1 MADEEQIIENPK
13 AQDGEKDDEDE
24 LDQEAIGKEDL
35 NCRFYGNEFPEV
47 EDLVMVSIRFSI
59 NFLFILRVF

>member
-13 AQDGEKDDEDE
+13 AQEGEEDE

-35 NCRFYGNEFPEV
+35 NSRFYGNE
-47 EDLVMVSIRFSI
+47 LVIK
-59 NFLFILRVF
+59 N